1 MDILNPNDLQSLIG
15 VTGNRCISL
24 YMPTHRFGPE
34 QQEDPIRLKNLLAEA
49 EAKLTVQGIRR
60 PQIQKLM
67 RPAEE
72 LLWNSDF
79 WRYQSE
85 GLAVFL
91 STDFSRIYRLPVA
104 FEELLVIAN
113 NFHIKPLLSL
123 FNKDGRFY
131 ILALSLNK
139 IRLFSATRDS
149 ISEIALSIPTA
160 MRDFLWM
167 DEPERQLQFHS
178 TSNASGGAKGQSVV
192 FHGQG
197 IGEQDKTNILRF
209 FQFFNQKLSPLL
221 EDKTIPMLLAGVD
234 YLLPIYEEANIY
246 PNLLTGR
253 LIGNP
258 EKENIK
264 ELHGDAW
271 QIVEPTFEENQR
283 RAVEKFEQLK
293 GQQSNLVTSDLKTAV
308 QAAKFGRVETL
319 FVPLG
324 VQKWGRYDVENNK
337 VILEDEPTS
346 ENEDL
351 LDFAAA
357 QTILNSGQ
365 VFAVQ
370 PDELPGNGDLAAFLR
385 YSA

>member
-24 YMPTHRFGPE
+24 YMPTHRFGSE

-246 PNLLTGR
+246 PNLLKGR